1 MRVLGAP
8 VHSWEGSVSN
18 DFQISADM
26 DVMLQVVF
34 KGSRG
39 DRKFF
44 ILSQLGSGWAI
55 CKLCHFLH
63 SFSKFGKR
71 NLQSACPVPWV
82 LGLFAICVV
91 TAFWTFSA
99 WGPTWP
105 SMAGVGLSRWSTV
118 KFHSQHVLSLFEM
131 KTLALV
137 QTLSLQLKHQSLCCS

>member
-63 SFSKFGKR
+63 SFL
-71 NLQSACPVPWV
+71 NLVKEIYRAPALSPEYWDS
-82 LGLFAICVV
+82 LLF
-91 TAFWTFSA
+91 
-99 WGPTWP
+99 
-105 SMAGVGLSRWSTV
+105 
-118 KFHSQHVLSLFEM
+118 VLSLPSGP
-131 KTLALV
+131 
-137 QTLSLQLKHQSLCCS
+137 SLREGLHGHQWLGWVYLGDLL